1 MKLRRIVS
9 ITLILI
15 MSLYIILST
24 FEGIGN
30 IVNAGQ
36 YVSISEAERMCP
48 GISGMV
54 NSLKNA
60 HSNYNFQ
67 FYNTG
72 IDWNEAIIRE
82 YQGHGASPKNLFNV
96 GEAYSGMWFCPVC
109 GTKSYDNGSLR
120 CASMEALK
128 YMMDPR
134 NSISDDSVF
143 QFKSLESP
151 DVTYDDVVRVI
162 AGTFLDHEE
171 CARAIVE
178 ASQAYN
184 INGYYLVA
192 KMLTE
197 HGKNGS
203 TLSNGVV
210 KNGVTYYN
218 FFNIG
223 AYGNGTSAIITNGTN
238 YAAEAGW
245 STKRLSILGGAKI
258 VRDSYVGRGQN
269 TCYYQKYNVVHEGS
283 LFSHQYAQNILSA
296 ENEGRKLRKNYTI
309 NGQITGTHT
318 FIIPLYTNMP
328 ANPQS
333 RPSTATVNSITY
345 DIAKVTANG
354 NLNVRSRQDKNSTA
368 IGSIAQGVNVKVLS
382 RGNVQSG
389 GYYWDLVIADGTGL
403 TGYVARNYIQTIGQG
418 SNSGA
423 STPNEYK
430 DTTSVN
436 SIKITGNSIV
446 PLGTTTKLTANV
458 SPSNATNKNVTWSS
472 SDTNVATVD
481 SSGNVTAKT
490 MGKTTIT
497 ATAQDGTGIKGVYNV
512 QTTDLSFTDVAP
524 NAWYYNAAK
533 YCSQNNIIKGT
544 SKTTFAPETKLSRG
558 MVVTILYR
566 MEGEQAV
573 NGAPKFPDV
582 QDSNQYYY
590 KAVKWAT
597 DNKIVNGYSNGNFGP
612 EDNVLRQDL
621 AIMLYNYAK
630 LKGKDIAKTNDLND
644 FKDKD
649 NVADYALNQVKWAVG
664 SGVITGN
671 SDKTLNPAGTAT
683 RAEAGA
689 MFEKYCKRVGR

>member
-24 FEGIGN
+24 FEGLGN

-36 YVSISEAERMCP
+36 YVSISDAERMCP

-54 NSLKNA
+54 NNLKNA

-197 HGKNGS
+197 HGRDGS
-203 TLSNGVV
+203 TLSKGVV
-210 KNGVTYYN
+210 KNAVTYYN
-218 FFNIG
+218 FFNIE
-223 AYGNGTSAIITNGTN
+223 AYGNSISAIITNGTN
-238 YAAEAGW
+238 KAAEEGW
-245 STKRLSILGGAKI
+245 TSKRLSILGGAKFCKEEYI
-258 VRDSYVGRGQN
+258 GRGQN
-269 TCYYQKYNVVHEGS
+269 TCYYQKFNVVHEPS
-283 LFSHQYAQNILSA
+283 LFSHQYAQSILSA

-309 NGQITGTHT
+309 NGQITGNHT

-328 ANPQS
+328 SAPQS

-354 NLNVRSRQDKNSTA
+354 GLKVRSRQDITSA
-368 IGSIAQGVNVKVLS
+368 HIGSIAQGVKVKVLS

-389 GYYWDLVIADGTGL
+389 GYYWDLVIADGTGI
-403 TGYVARNYIQTIGQG
+403 TGY
-418 SNSGA
+418 
-423 STPNEYK
+423 
-430 DTTSVN
+430 
-436 SIKITGNSIV
+436 
-446 PLGTTTKLTANV
+446 
-458 SPSNATNKNVTWSS
+458 
-472 SDTNVATVD
+472 
-481 SSGNVTAKT
+481 
-490 MGKTTIT
+490 
-497 ATAQDGTGIKGVYNV
+497 
-512 QTTDLSFTDVAP
+512 
-524 NAWYYNAAK
+524 
-533 YCSQNNIIKGT
+533 
-544 SKTTFAPETKLSRG
+544 
-558 MVVTILYR
+558 
-566 MEGEQAV
+566 
-573 NGAPKFPDV
+573 
-582 QDSNQYYY
+582 
-590 KAVKWAT
+590 
-597 DNKIVNGYSNGNFGP
+597 
-612 EDNVLRQDL
+612 
-621 AIMLYNYAK
+621 
-630 LKGKDIAKTNDLND
+630 
-644 FKDKD
+644 
-649 NVADYALNQVKWAVG
+649 
-664 SGVITGN
+664 
-671 SDKTLNPAGTAT
+671 
-683 RAEAGA
+683 RAES
-689 MFEKYCKRVGR
+689 FRC

>member
-24 FEGIGN
+24 FEGLGN

-36 YVSISEAERMCP
+36 YVSISDAERMCP

-54 NSLKNA
+54 NNLKNA

-96 GEAYSGMWFCPVC
+96 GEKYSGMWFCPVC

-134 NSISDDSVF
+134 NSISDLSVF

-151 DVTYDDVVRVI
+151 DVSYDDVVRVI

-223 AYGNGTSAIITNGTN
+223 AYGNSTSAIITNGTN
-238 YAAEAGW
+238 KAAEEGW
-245 STKRLSILGGAKI
+245 TSKRLSILGGAKFCKEEYI
-258 VRDSYVGRGQN
+258 GRGQN
-269 TCYYQKYNVVHEGS
+269 TCYYQKFNVVHEPS
-283 LFSHQYAQNILSA
+283 LFSHQYAQSILSA
-296 ENEGRKLRKNYTI
+296 EIEGEKLRRNYTI
-309 NGQITGTHT
+309 NGQITGNHT

-328 ANPQS
+328 VTAQS

-354 NLNVRSRQDKNSTA
+354 GLKVRSRQDITSA
-368 IGSIAQGVNVKVLS
+368 HIGSIAQGVKVKVLS

-403 TGYVARNYIQTIGQG
+403 TGYVARNFIQTIGQG
-418 SNSGA
+418 SNSGS
-423 STPNEYK
+423 STPNEYI
-430 DTTSVN
+430 DRTLVS
-436 SIKITGNSIV
+436 SINITGNSIV

-472 SDTNVATVD
+472 SNTTVATVD
-481 SSGNVTAKT
+481 SSGNVTAKA
-490 MGKTTIT
+490 MGQTTIT
-497 ATAQDGTGIKGVYNV
+497 ATAQDGTGVKGVYNV

-533 YCSQNNIIKGT
+533 YCSQNNIIMGT
-544 SKTTFAPETKLSRG
+544 SKTTFAPEKKLTRG
-558 MVVTILYR
+558 MVVAILYR

-573 NGAPKFPDV
+573 NGASKFPDV
-582 QDSNQYYY
+582 QDSSQYYY

-597 DNKIVNGYSNGNFGP
+597 DKKLVNGYNNGNFGP
-612 EDNVLRQDL
+612 EDSVLRQDL
-621 AIMLYNYAK
+621 AIILYNYAK
-630 LKGKDIAKTNDLND
+630 YKEKDITSSKELSE

-649 NVADYALNQVKWAVG
+649 SVSDYAVNQVKWAVS

-671 SDKTLNPAGTAT
+671 SDKTLNPKGTAT
-683 RAEAGA
+683 RAEAAA

>member
-24 FEGIGN
+24 FEGLGN

-36 YVSISEAERMCP
+36 YVSISDAERMCP

-54 NSLKNA
+54 NNLKNA
-60 HSNYNFQ
+60 HSGYNFQ

-96 GEAYSGMWFCPVC
+96 GEKYSGMWFCPVC

-134 NSISDDSVF
+134 NSISDLSVF

-151 DVTYDDVVRVI
+151 DVSYDDVVRVI

-197 HGKNGS
+197 HGRDGS
-203 TLSNGVV
+203 TLSKGVV

-218 FFNIG
+218 FFNIE
-223 AYGNGTSAIITNGTN
+223 AYGNSISAIITNGTN
-238 YAAEAGW
+238 KAVEEGW
-245 STKRLSILGGAKI
+245 TTKRLSILGGAKFCKEEYI
-258 VRDSYVGRGQN
+258 GRGQN
-269 TCYYQKYNVVHEGS
+269 TCYYQKFNVVHEPS
-283 LFSHQYAQNILSA
+283 LFSHQYAQSILSA
-296 ENEGRKLRKNYTI
+296 EIEGEKLRRNYTI
-309 NGQITGTHT
+309 NGQITGNHT

-328 ANPQS
+328 VTAQS

-354 NLNVRSRQDKNSTA
+354 GLKVRSRQDITSA
-368 IGSIAQGVNVKVLS
+368 HIGSIAQGVKVKVLS

-403 TGYVARNYIQTIGQG
+403 TGYVARNFIQTIGQG
-418 SNSGA
+418 SNSGS
-423 STPNEYK
+423 STPNEYI
-430 DTTSVN
+430 DRTLVS
-436 SIKITGNSIV
+436 SINITGNSIV

-472 SDTNVATVD
+472 SNTTVATVD
-481 SSGNVTAKT
+481 SSGNVTAKA
-490 MGKTTIT
+490 MGKTIIT
-497 ATAQDGTGIKGVYNV
+497 VTAQDGTGVKGVYNV

-524 NAWYYNAAK
+524 DSWYYNAAK
-533 YCSQNNIIKGT
+533 YCSQNNIITGT
-544 SKTTFAPETKLSRG
+544 SKTTFAPETKLTRG

-573 NGAPKFPDV
+573 SGAPKFPDV
-582 QDSNQYYY
+582 KDSNQYYY

-597 DNKIVNGYSNGNFGP
+597 DNKLVNGYNNGNFGP
-612 EDNVLRQDL
+612 EDSVLRQDL
-621 AIMLYNYAK
+621 AIILYNYAK
-630 LKGKDIAKTNDLND
+630 YKEKNITLSKELSE

-649 NVADYALNQVKWAVG
+649 SVSDYALNQMKWTVG
-664 SGVITGN
+664 AGVITGN
-671 SDKTLNPAGTAT
+671 EDKTLNPKGTAT
-683 RAEAGA
+683 RAEAAA
-689 MFEKYCKRVGR
+689 MFEKYCKKVGR

>member
-1 MKLRRIVS
+1 MKLKRIVS

-15 MSLYIILST
+15 MIIYIILSS

-36 YVSISEAERMCP
+36 YVSISDAERMCP

-54 NSLKNA
+54 NNLKNA

-96 GEAYSGMWFCPVC
+96 GEKYSGMWFCPVC

-134 NSISDDSVF
+134 NSISDESIF
-143 QFKSLESP
+143 QFKSLETP

-171 CARAIVE
+171 CARAVVE
-178 ASQAYN
+178 ASQTYN

-197 HGKNGS
+197 HGTGGS
-203 TLSNGVV
+203 ALSNGVI

-269 TCYYQKYNVVHEGS
+269 TCYYQKYNVVDAGS

-309 NGQITGTHT
+309 NGQITGNHT

-328 ANPQS
+328 ANPQA

-354 NLNVRSRQDKNSTA
+354 GLKVRSRQDITSA
-368 IGSIAQGVNVKVLS
+368 HIGSIAQGVNVKVLS

-403 TGYVARNYIQTIGQG
+403 TGYVARNYIQNISQG
-418 SNSGA
+418 SNAGSA
-423 STPNEYK
+423 TSTEYQEPIPEK
-430 DTTSVN
+430 PVTEEQ
-436 SIKITGNSIV
+436 
-446 PLGTTTKLTANV
+446 V
-458 SPSNATNKNVTWSS
+458 SDIP
-472 SDTNVATVD
+472 
-481 SSGNVTAKT
+481 
-490 MGKTTIT
+490 
-497 ATAQDGTGIKGVYNV
+497 
-512 QTTDLSFTDVAP
+512 FTDVAR
-524 NAWYYNAAK
+524 NAWYYEAAK
-533 YCSQNNIIKGT
+533 YCSENNIIRGT
-544 SKTTFAPETKLSRG
+544 SPTTFSPETKLSRG

-566 MEGEQAV
+566 MEGEQPV
-573 NGAPKFPDV
+573 SGAPRFPDV

-590 KAVKWAT
+590 KSVKWAT
-597 DNKIVNGYSNGNFGP
+597 DNGIVNGYSNGNFGP
-612 EDNVLRQDL
+612 DDNVLRQDL
-621 AIMLYNYAK
+621 AIILYKYANF
-630 LKGKDIAKTNDLND
+630 KGKSTEQTDELNA
-644 FKDKD
+644 FTDKD
-649 NVADYALNQVKWAVG
+649 SVSEYALMPVRWAVG
-664 SGVITGN
+664 AGVITGN
-671 SDKTLNPAGTAT
+671 ANKTLNPQGTTT
-683 RAEAGA
+683 RAEAAA
-689 MFEKYCKRVGR
+689 MFVKYCLNVGR